1 MNNKTVILSTGN
13 PIVDEVSTISISG
26 NVIPEVWYK
35 TLVNEKNRTNPLAIL
50 ILADIV
56 YWYKPTEN
64 RDEVTNKVSYQKK
77 FLDNDYLQRSY
88 DQLSKKFC
96 ISKNQARD
104 AVIFLEQ
111 KGVIKR
117 HFRTVQTLNGPL
129 PNVMYIELIPAVLK
143 KLTFPNNE
151 EGGIQKKID
160 TPLENCSDLSKKKG
174 TSPDKKTDTNTKIT
188 PEITTGTTSTIVV
201 DLQSV
206 FKGLNLA
213 DKDLIAIAQAAHNNV
228 ARCKKA
234 RQILDQQSKP
244 IWNITGWLIKAI
256 IEDYNSPIKPPAH
269 PKNTFNNF
277 LGRDYNPNEI
287 ARSLVNRPIIP

>member
-1 MNNKTVILSTGN
+1 MENKTVFLSTGN
-13 PIVDEVSTISISG
+13 PIVDEMSTISISG
-26 NVIPEVWYK
+26 NVIPEIWYK

-56 YWYKPTEN
+56 YWYRPTEK
-64 RDEVTNKVSYQKK
+64 RDEVTNKVFYIKR
-77 FLDNDYLQRSY
+77 FADDDYLQRSY
-88 DQLSKKFC
+88 DQLSQKFC

-104 AVIFLEQ
+104 AILFLED

-143 KLTFPNNE
+143 KLTFPDND

-160 TPLENCSDLSKKKG
+160 TPLDNYSDPSAKKE
-174 TSPDKKTDTNTKIT
+174 TPPNKKADTNTEIT
-188 PEITTGTTSTIVV
+188 PENTPENTTGTTTTIVV
-201 DLQSV
+201 ALQSV
-206 FKGLNLA
+206 FKGLNLE
-213 DKDLIAIAQAAHNNV
+213 DKDLIAIAQASHNDV
-228 ARCKKA
+228 AKCKKA

-256 IEDYNSPIKPPAH
+256 TEDYNSPSKSPAH
-269 PKNTFNNF
+269 PKSTFNNF
-277 LGRDYNPNEI
+277 EQRDYDFDEL
-287 ARSLVNRPIIP
+287 ARLLVCN

>member
-1 MNNKTVILSTGN
+1 MNNKTVIISTGN
-13 PIVDEVSTISISG
+13 RIVDEMSTISITG
-26 NVIPEVWYK
+26 NIIPEIWYK
-35 TLVNEKNRTNPLAIL
+35 TLVNDKNKTNSLAIL

-64 RDEVTNKVSYQKK
+64 RDELTNKVSYQKK

-143 KLTFPNNE
+143 KLTFPDNE

-160 TPLENCSDLSKKKG
+160 TPQDNCRYISTKKE
-174 TSPDKKTDTNTKIT
+174 SAPHKKEDTNTKIT
-188 PEITTGTTSTIVV
+188 PEIPSESTTAIVV
-201 DLQSV
+201 ALQSV

-213 DKDLIAIAQAAHNNV
+213 DKDLIAIAQASHNDV

-244 IWNITGWLIKAI
+244 IRNITGWLIKAI
-256 IEDYNSPIKPPAH
+256 TDDYSSPSKPPAH

-277 LGRDYNPNEI
+277 RGRDYNLNEI